1 MGNKIE
7 KEVIRTDAAPAP
19 VGPYNQAIATP
30 SAPRMLF
37 LAGQIPLDPTT
48 GKLITGTVAEQTDRV
63 LQNVQ
68 AVLSAAGADFSNVVK
83 TTVFLADMAD
93 FPEMNGVYAKY
104 FQDPAPAR
112 STVQVARLPMDARVE
127 IECTAAI

>member
-7 KEVIRTDAAPAP
+7 KEVILTDAAPAP
-19 VGPYNQAIATP
+19 VGPYSQAIAT
-30 SAPRMLF
+30 SASRMLF

-48 GKLITGTVAEQTDRV
+48 GKLIAGTVAEQTERV
-63 LQNVQ
+63 LQNIQ

-83 TTVFLADMAD
+83 TTVFLADMSD
-93 FPEMNGVYAKY
+93 FPEMNGVYARY

-112 STVQVARLPMDARVE
+112 STVQVARLPLDARVE
-127 IECTAAI
+127 IECTAMI